1 MFDAQAVVFLV
12 HGNEHG
18 RGERPAPV
26 CRDHVTTGV
35 GCRVLPVTCGR
46 DGREHLV
53 ADEAMDAGYA
63 GRYVALCGYDL
74 LAVAL
79 AFPPGPR
86 CSGCVAVREGR
97 TGGRGPAGR
106 HEFRH
111 RRSNQSGMLAQLVSW
126 LWRSL
131 RLLPTIPGRCAVA
144 SPCGMTRR
152 PGPDHGGAGRDV
164 LPDARPRRPPTQ
176 ETATR

>member
-1 MFDAQAVVFLV
+1 MATNTDAESV
-12 HGNEHG
+12 
-18 RGERPAPV
+18 RPQSV
-26 CRDHVTTGV
+26 VTTGV

-79 AFPPGPR
+79 VFPPGPR

-97 TGGRGPAGR
+97 TGGRSPAGR
-106 HEFRH
+106 RESRH
-111 RRSNQSGMLAQLVSW
+111 RRTNQSGMLAQLVSW
-126 LWRSL
+126 LWCSL
-131 RLLPTIPGRCAVA
+131 RLLPQIPGRRAAA
-144 SPCGMTRR
+144 SPCGMARR

-164 LPDARPRRPPTQ
+164 LPDARSRRARPTK
-176 ETATR
+176 RRRGDR